1 MDQQDFGMFAG
12 QVSEVLG
19 INANTLRAWSLE
31 LEKADYAFERNK
43 QKQRI
48 YYKKDVQLLN
58 EMKNMMAENMMKIQ
72 DAITICMSAV
82 SSEDGSNGLTGT
94 VRDGDSAVVALEQRS
109 NEGYQ
114 MMLVQQAS
122 ERMSEM
128 VEQQNYI
135 VMQNKQIINMFL
147 DEKAA
152 KENAE
157 IEREKEKRENEK
169 LREEIMDMQSKLD
182 KVVSF
187 VEESA
192 DKNKSFL
199 QKFFNRSPK
208 KSL

>member
-1 MDQQDFGMFAG
+1 MDQQDYGMFAG
-12 QVSEVLG
+12 QVSEILD

-31 LEKADYAFERNK
+31 LEKADYVFERNK

-82 SSEDGSNGLTGT
+82 SSEGDSNGLTGA
-94 VRDGDSAVVALEQRS
+94 VRDGDNAVVALEQRS

-157 IEREKEKRENEK
+157 IEREKEKERT
-169 LREEIMDMQSKLD
+169 
-182 KVVSF
+182 
-187 VEESA
+187 
-192 DKNKSFL
+192 KNCVK
-199 QKFFNRSPK
+199 R
-208 KSL
+208 

>member
-12 QVSEVLG
+12 QVSEVLD

-31 LEKADYAFERNK
+31 LERTGYGFERNK

-82 SSEDGSNGLTGT
+82 SSEGDSNGLTDT
-94 VRDGDSAVVALEQRS
+94 VRDSDSTVVTLEQRS
-109 NEGYQ
+109 NEGFQ

-122 ERMSEM
+122 ERLSEM
-128 VEQQNYI
+128 VEQQNHI
-135 VMQNKQIINMFL
+135 VMQNKQIIGMFL

-169 LREEIMDMQSKLD
+169 LREEIMDMQTKLD

-199 QKFFNRSPK
+199 QKLFNRSPK

>member
-1 MDQQDFGMFAG
+1 MDQQDYGMFAG
-12 QVSEVLG
+12 QVSEILD

-31 LEKADYAFERNK
+31 LEKADYVFERNK

-82 SSEDGSNGLTGT
+82 SSEGDSNGLTGA
-94 VRDGDSAVVALEQRS
+94 VRDGDNAVVALEQRS